1 MKYFGEGLSEQHKAL
16 QKIIRKPDQL
26 EAAKE
31 LFLAIHASLHPSDNM
46 MTAFNEVDALL
57 NDLTVQEYYRYG
69 CQQR

>member
-31 LFLAIHASLHPSDNM
+31 LFLVRQYDDS
-46 MTAFNEVDALL
+46 FE
-57 NDLTVQEYYRYG
+57 
-69 CQQR
+69 

>member
-46 MTAFNEVDALL
+46 MTAFN
-57 NDLTVQEYYRYG
+57 G
-69 CQQR
+69 G